1 MYYLNNL
8 LYRFHHKHCIIL
20 ILILI
25 VYEEGRRETMIFI
38 GDELFCLLVCC
49 YLGRLGGSLCLSLVC
64 GLVSWRYR
72 R

>member
-25 VYEEGRRETMIFI
+25 VYEEGRRETVIFI

-49 YLGRLGGSLCLSLVC
+49 YLGR
-64 GLVSWRYR
+64 
-72 R
+72 